1 MDVDAAVD
9 SSSSECGIECL
20 QLSMIS
26 LQRLKSH
33 MHDNRHSSSLLS
45 FMFLAVCKDDIDSSK
60 FQLKCARLV
69 NN

>member
-1 MDVDAAVD
+1 MDVYVAVD
-9 SSSSECGIECL
+9 SSLSECGIERL
-20 QLSMIS
+20 QLGTIS

-33 MHDNRHSSSLLS
+33 MHDNRLSLLS